1 MKEPSLRPL
10 ITKLCPDWNY
20 FANHSSDPDGRII
33 LIWRDPIQI
42 NIIRQSSQCVTC
54 IISLPNQPLIHFTAI
69 YAFNTNEERVELWTD
84 LLQLHSDLDLDSHCW
99 IIGGELNQ
107 IMCPFEHSSLSMVVL
122 DSLMYQLQEC
132 FLKAGL
138 FDLRFL
144 GPCHTWKNKQP
155 TDPIAKKLDRLLVNS
170 AAVSFM
176 PHAMATFLPPSF
188 SDHTLCLL
196 DLVFS
201 LPKAGNFPYKFQNYL
216 VKHPNFSQLVQ
227 IAWLQSGSVCQTFT
241 HLCWK
246 MKQIKGD
253 LKHLNR

>member
-1 MKEPSLRPL
+1 MTQPPAFTPVENRPSSKKHYQPVNRPSSSGVSLNPITPATPTHPQPPSTVLQTFLPFVDWLHCHKPIFGALLETHVKEPSLRPL

-20 FANHSSDPDGRII
+20 FTNHSSDPDGRII

-99 IIGGELNQ
+99 IIGGDLNQ

-144 GPCHTWKNKQP
+144 GTLSY
-155 TDPIAKKLDRLLVNS
+155 LD
-170 AAVSFM
+170 
-176 PHAMATFLPPSF
+176 
-188 SDHTLCLL
+188 
-196 DLVFS
+196 
-201 LPKAGNFPYKFQNYL
+201 K
-216 VKHPNFSQLVQ
+216 
-227 IAWLQSGSVCQTFT
+227 
-241 HLCWK
+241 
-246 MKQIKGD
+246 
-253 LKHLNR
+253 

>member
-1 MKEPSLRPL
+1 MTQPPAFTPVENRTSSKKHYQPVNRPSSSGVSLNPITPATPTHPQPLSTALEALLLLRTL
-10 ITKLCPDWNY
+10 
-20 FANHSSDPDGRII
+20 
-33 LIWRDPIQI
+33 
-42 NIIRQSSQCVTC
+42 
-54 IISLPNQPLIHFTAI
+54 NQPS
-69 YAFNTNEERVELWTD
+69 NEY
-84 LLQLHSDLDLDSHCW
+84 
-99 IIGGELNQ
+99 
-107 IMCPFEHSSLSMVVL
+107 SSLSMVVL

-144 GPCHTWKNKQP
+144 GPCHTWTNKQP
-155 TDPIAKKLDRLLVNS
+155 TDPIAKNLDRLLVNS

-188 SDHTLCLL
+188 SDHTPCLL

-227 IAWLQSGSVCQTFT
+227 NAWLQSGSVRALT
-241 HLCWK
+241 
-246 MKQIKGD
+246 D
-253 LKHLNR
+253 PSP